1 MFNQEGNNINY
12 YCRIEKK
19 ATLGISSLHSRAS
32 LYKTAYKKGGR
43 CVKSQPLS
51 VVSARSLQVPTA
63 QPPRTARL
71 LPPTVPEDKLQFHLL
86 NLRGLLSLSSNLLLP
101 IF

>member
-12 YCRIEKK
+12 YCQIEKK
-19 ATLGISSLHSRAS
+19 ETLGISSLHSLAS

-43 CVKSQPLS
+43 CIKSQPLS
-51 VVSARSLQVPTA
+51 RQCPQSPGSTA
-63 QPPRTARL
+63 QPIRTARL
-71 LPPTVPEDKLQFHLL
+71 LSSTVQEDKLQFNLL
-86 NLRGLLSLSSNLLLP
+86 NLRGLPSRSSNLPLP

>member
-12 YCRIEKK
+12 YCQIEKK
-19 ATLGISSLHSRAS
+19 ATLDISSLHSLAS

-51 VVSARSLQVPTA
+51 VVNARSLQVPLHNQSGLHTCS
-63 QPPRTARL
+63 L
-71 LPPTVPEDKLQFHLL
+71 
-86 NLRGLLSLSSNLLLP
+86 LLSRRSNYNS
-101 IF
+101 IS

>member
-12 YCRIEKK
+12 YCQIEKK

-51 VVSARSLQVPTA
+51 VVSARSLQVP
-63 QPPRTARL
+63 L
-71 LPPTVPEDKLQFHLL
+71 HNHPELHAC
-86 NLRGLLSLSSNLLLP
+86 SLLLFRRTNYNS
-101 IF
+101 IS